1 MISKKN
7 LFQNYIIR
15 VPEAPNDNF
24 GGSQMVWDPQE
35 PQNWPRRP
43 PPQRIPLWP
52 IVCVCILGQFGVK
65 KNGIASAEYCALTMH
80 VLCREERVMKLLKD
94 NNMDIVYVPGGRTA
108 KS

>member
-1 MISKKN
+1 
-7 LFQNYIIR
+7 
-15 VPEAPNDNF
+15 
-24 GGSQMVWDPQE
+24 MVWDSQE

-43 PPQRIPLWP
+43 PPPANP
-52 IVCVCILGQFGVK
+52 IVAHCVCVHFGPSWGK